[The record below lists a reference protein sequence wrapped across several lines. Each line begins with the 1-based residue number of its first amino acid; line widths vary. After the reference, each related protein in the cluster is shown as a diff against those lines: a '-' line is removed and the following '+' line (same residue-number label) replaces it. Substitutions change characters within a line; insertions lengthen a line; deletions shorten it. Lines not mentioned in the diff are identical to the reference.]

1 LRKKLH
7 GGRGHRHDCTSTIF
21 EKDLCSKNGKKI
33 SDEVFHSYFLLDS
46 LCAEFIC
53 EQDCEE
59 VIEIHQGA
67 GLQHYF

>member
-1 LRKKLH
+1 MTVPPQFLKKI
-7 GGRGHRHDCTSTIF
+7 CVQ
-21 EKDLCSKNGKKI
+21 KMAKKI